1 MKTKPNAKYKNGK
14 AIMMLYMK
22 YEVKQLSMKFLF
34 YYLLFTTLLLRNCS
48 EDAEGRLPPKRLS
61 FTIKNE
67 FSF

>member
-1 MKTKPNAKYKNGK
+1 
-14 AIMMLYMK
+14 MMLYMK

>member
-1 MKTKPNAKYKNGK
+1 
-14 AIMMLYMK
+14 MK

-48 EDAEGRLPPKRLS
+48 EDAECRLPPKTLS